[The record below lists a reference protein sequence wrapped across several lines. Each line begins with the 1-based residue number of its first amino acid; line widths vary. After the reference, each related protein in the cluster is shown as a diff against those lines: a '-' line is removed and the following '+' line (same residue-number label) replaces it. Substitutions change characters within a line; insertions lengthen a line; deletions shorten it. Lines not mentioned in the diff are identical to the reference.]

1 MVVLLLL
8 TRQSEGTHVVV
19 VGSRVARGPIVHRD
33 VVYRRRVLRKV
44 LVFWVVVLGLQRILR
59 GKSHWRLDK
68 IVERFQ
74 ITSFRARSSKK
85 IAFL

>member
-1 MVVLLLL
+1 MLLLL
-8 TRQSEGTHVVV
+8 TRESKGKHVVV

-44 LVFWVVVLGLQRILR
+44 LVFLVVVLGLQRILR
-59 GKSHWRLDK
+59 SKSHWRLYK

-74 ITSFRARSSKK
+74 IRSFRARSSKK